1 MPTITQYIDLKE
13 DGVVKS
19 SRFNSRLLFA
29 SIKRLAAKSGVL
41 LHMSAK
47 WGQKFSVVE
56 SKSSLECG
64 MSELQ
69 TYAPAIWPKKDLLYQ
84 KVSIAL

>member
-1 MPTITQYIDLKE
+1 M
-13 DGVVKS
+13 VKS

-56 SKSSLECG
+56 SKSSLECRMFKPSG
-64 MSELQ
+64 KKRALREL
-69 TYAPAIWPKKDLLYQ
+69 
-84 KVSIAL
+84 SISKSLNSFASPIQMIKEEKITI